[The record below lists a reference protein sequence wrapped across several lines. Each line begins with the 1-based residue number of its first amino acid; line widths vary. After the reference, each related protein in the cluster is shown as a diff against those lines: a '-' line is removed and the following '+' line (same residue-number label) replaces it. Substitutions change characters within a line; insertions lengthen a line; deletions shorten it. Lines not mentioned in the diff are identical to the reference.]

1 MAHRVQPGQQ
11 VRIVTVEL
19 AVAAD
24 EDLDRVADAVSAI
37 LSGAI
42 EDQDT
47 VLLDWRYAGVER
59 FVQAGDAPEEGDVFL
74 LPPEIV
80 VFDRE

>member
-47 VLLDWRYAGVER
+47 VLLDWRCC
-59 FVQAGDAPEEGDVFL
+59 
-74 LPPEIV
+74 
-80 VFDRE
+80 